1 MLFGSDV
8 NFNEVTPNLQNESFK
23 EPVITYSC
31 VRING
36 AGTLRVCDLPASERP
51 RERLLASGGAYL
63 SNADLLSILL
73 GTGQGD
79 QSAIDLAHTLLAS
92 LEDNGQRAIVAFRNI
107 TPQKLMEQFGI
118 GEAKAATILAA
129 VELGKR
135 VHTPSPM
142 IGSVI
147 DAPDLAVQALAS
159 DLMWS
164 SVEKFAIVML
174 DIKHRLISKKIL
186 SVGSATEAIADP
198 REIFKALLE
207 ANAVRAI
214 VAHNH
219 PSGSMEP
226 SSNDIEL
233 TEHLLKA
240 AKIMNI
246 PILDHL
252 ILGGGS
258 YLSLRQ
264 TTTLW
269 MIHPQESLNPE
280 PLL

>member
-23 EPVITYSC
+23 EPVITYSYA
-31 VRING
+31 RING

-92 LEDNGQRAIVAFRNI
+92 LEDNGQRAIAALRDI

-135 VHTPSPM
+135 VHSPSPM
-142 IGSVI
+142 FGTVI
-147 DAPDLAVQALAS
+147 DEPGLAVQALAF

-164 SVEKFAIVML
+164 PVEKFAILML
-174 DIKHRLISKKIL
+174 DVKHKLIGKKVL

-226 SSNDIEL
+226 SPNDIEL

-246 PILDHL
+246 PILDHI

-258 YLSLRQ
+258 HTSIRQ
-264 TTTLW
+264 VTTLW
-269 MIHPQESLNPE
+269 DSSP
-280 PLL
+280 

>member
-8 NFNEVTPNLQNESFK
+8 NSHEVTPNLQNESFI
-23 EPVITYSC
+23 EPDITYRYA
-31 VRING
+31 RISG
-36 AGTLRVCDLPASERP
+36 TGGTLRVCDLPASERP

-63 SNADLLSILL
+63 SNAELLSILL

-92 LEDNGQRAIVAFRNI
+92 LEDNGQRAIAALRDI
-107 TPQKLMEQFGI
+107 TPQKLMNQFGI

-135 VHTPSPM
+135 VNSPSPM
-142 IGSVI
+142 IGTVI
-147 DAPDLAVQALAS
+147 DDPVLAVQALSA

-164 SVEKFAIVML
+164 PVEKFAILML
-174 DIKHRLISKKIL
+174 DVKHRLIGKKVL

-226 SSNDIEL
+226 S
-233 TEHLLKA
+233 LKR
-240 AKIMNI
+240 
-246 PILDHL
+246 
-252 ILGGGS
+252 
-258 YLSLRQ
+258 Y
-264 TTTLW
+264 
-269 MIHPQESLNPE
+269 
-280 PLL
+280 